1 MSEVDRIVDQMMRA
15 HIGDPWTDAPLAG
28 LLAGLMCEQAAAKPI
43 PDAHSIW
50 EIVLHL
56 IATQEFIA
64 DLVRGASQPS
74 QPGDEWPP
82 VGEASEEAWAEVVE
96 RFRAGEVEVRRV
108 VSAEFADER
117 LDEPL
122 REGGTS
128 AYSNLHGYIQ
138 HAVYHGG
145 QISMLRKLAA

>member
-1 MSEVDRIVDQMMRA
+1 MHEAGRIVDRMKKA
-15 HIGDPWTDAPLAG
+15 YIGDPWTDVALVDLLDG
-28 LLAGLMCEQAAAKPI
+28 LTYERVAAKPI

-56 IATQEFIA
+56 TATQELIV
-64 DLVRGASQPS
+64 DLVRGDSRPLE
-74 QPGDEWPP
+74 PGDEWPP
-82 VGEASEEAWAEVVE
+82 VGEVTEEAWAEVAE
-96 RFRAGEVEVRRV
+96 RFRAGEAVVRGA
-108 VSAEFADER
+108 VSAEVADER
-117 LDEPL
+117 LGEPF

-128 AYSNLHGYIQ
+128 GYDNLHGYIQ